1 MASPDT
7 VQRAIDEAKRFIG
20 RAELHLFLRRPHWS
34 VPGAMAD
41 DLKASSAMK
50 RSSMDLSRALA
61 DLRQNRWPRAARR

>member
-1 MASPDT
+1 MAGPDT

-20 RAELHLFLRRPHWS
+20 RAEHHLSMRHPSYYDKNRL
-34 VPGAMAD
+34 VD

-61 DLRQNRWPRAARR
+61 DLRQGR